1 MPLTVV
7 VGGQFGSEGKG
18 KIVSYLALQD
28 NVDIVVRCGGPNS
41 GHTVDYRGQRYEL
54 RSLPAGFINQRTRL
68 LLAAGSLINPEIL
81 LTEIKIA
88 GIDPQRVGVDRNAG
102 IISSLQSE
110 EERSLSL
117 RDRLGST
124 LSGTGSGVANRALR
138 KPDFKLAKDILEL
151 QGFLT
156 DVSEE
161 ANGALDRNGK
171 VVIEGTQGFGLSV
184 YHSPHYPYATS
195 RDTTASGFL
204 SEVGV
209 SPRLVTDIIMAV
221 RTYPIR
227 VAGNSGPLAKEVTW
241 EEIQRRSGYPTE
253 IKEYTTTTKKLRRVG
268 LFDIEQVKRAAR
280 VNRPTQ
286 IALHGADYLSY
297 TNKSKTELDNLCI
310 ESQKFIAFVERETK
324 THVNFIGTSPRG
336 MITVTGLNDLPCK
349 VFTKNSP
356 DRSLQNYLPPGESVR
371 SSVFELEQ
379 TVRRVKETVRRF
391 EIIISISA
399 LALLVAMA
407 GLFFNAYSNLKND
420 IVTLSKSVGILEGAA
435 GAART
440 NSSAAVQPNSQVASP
455 TSPPEKSQQSSP
467 PLRDN
472 TSTTE
477 SPK

>member
-18 KIVSYLALQD
+18 KIVSYLALRD

-138 KPDFKLAKDILEL
+138 KPDFKLAKDSLEL

-161 ANGALDRNGK
+161 VNGALDRDGK
-171 VVIEGTQGFGLSV
+171 VIIEGTQGFGLSV
-184 YHSPHYPYATS
+184 YHSSHYPYATS

-324 THVNFIGTSPRG
+324 THVSFIGTGPA
-336 MITVTGLNDLPCK
+336 N
-349 VFTKNSP
+349 
-356 DRSLQNYLPPGESVR
+356 E
-371 SSVFELEQ
+371 
-379 TVRRVKETVRRF
+379 
-391 EIIISISA
+391 EIID
-399 LALLVAMA
+399 L
-407 GLFFNAYSNLKND
+407 
-420 IVTLSKSVGILEGAA
+420 TL
-435 GAART
+435 
-440 NSSAAVQPNSQVASP
+440 
-455 TSPPEKSQQSSP
+455 
-467 PLRDN
+467 
-472 TSTTE
+472 
-477 SPK
+477 

>member
-18 KIVSYLALQD
+18 KIVSYLALRD

-138 KPDFKLAKDILEL
+138 KPDFKLAKDLPEL

-161 ANGALDRNGK
+161 VNSALDKGGK

-209 SPRLVTDIIMAV
+209 SPRLVTDIIMAI

-227 VAGNSGPLAKEVTW
+227 VAGNSGPLIDEITW
-241 EEIQRRSGYPTE
+241 EDVQRRSGYRTE

-268 LFDIEQVKRAAR
+268 LFDLELVARAAK

-286 IALHGADYLSY
+286 LALHGADYLSY
-297 TNKSKTELDNLCI
+297 SNKAITQYVALLE
-310 ESQKFIAFVERETK
+310 ETK
-324 THVNFIGTSPRG
+324 THIKQLETSLGTGISLIGTGPANEE
-336 MITVTGLNDLPCK
+336 II
-349 VFTKNSP
+349 
-356 DRSLQNYLPPGESVR
+356 DRSKP
-371 SSVFELEQ
+371 
-379 TVRRVKETVRRF
+379 
-391 EIIISISA
+391 
-399 LALLVAMA
+399 
-407 GLFFNAYSNLKND
+407 
-420 IVTLSKSVGILEGAA
+420 
-435 GAART
+435 
-440 NSSAAVQPNSQVASP
+440 
-455 TSPPEKSQQSSP
+455 
-467 PLRDN
+467 
-472 TSTTE
+472 
-477 SPK
+477 